1 MASANDGPMPLAG
14 AKPVLDIVARPPF
27 QLRSLPI
34 QYRWEV
40 TRRHPYYQNI
50 WQIAKAYHRKEP
62 LGRRIAG
69 MPAEAELMFRQMAVV
84 ILGMI
89 GVSGEPPDPA
99 TEFTELGAEELLPP
113 WLSGA
118 VHPITLRGIAA
129 ILIAALPKETL
140 GHVGLQIVEAGC
152 DDRENEPP
160 RRIGSLMNLAALDKP
175 GLNSYP
181 DEPIV
186 SINPAASGRQITEA
200 VSDLLKQWKNQ
211 RGLDEK
217 RNRSDKYPDY
227 LRVWDLRE
235 GWTGNAY
242 DLSREKKLREVA
254 AELGLDLST
263 VNNQYRSAFEMII
276 GQPYSPSMWF
286 RVFAVNKLADLT
298 GEGFLG
304 PVTHRRPLV
313 SPTRRPVPESV
324 LACASKEGDPISPS
338 AEVVAPQDT
347 DTLAMVERI
356 RGLLGQEPDDQR
368 LADRL
373 GLDHQVIPA
382 IAYLRERNGELT

>member
-1 MASANDGPMPLAG
+1 MATANDGPMPLAG
-14 AKPVLDIVARPPF
+14 AEPAPDIVARPPF
-27 QLRSLPI
+27 QLRSLSI

-50 WQIAKAYHRKEP
+50 WQIAKAYHRNEA

-69 MPAEAELMFRQMAVV
+69 MPAEVEGMFRQMAVI
-84 ILGMI
+84 ILGAI
-89 GVSGEPPDPA
+89 GVSGEPIDPG

-140 GHVGLQIVEAGC
+140 GYVGLQLVEAGC

-160 RRIGSLMNLAALDKP
+160 RRIGSLMNLASLDKP

-186 SINPAASGRQITEA
+186 SINPAASGRQISEA
-200 VSDLLKQWKNQ
+200 VSDLLKHWKKQ
-211 RGLDEK
+211 RGLEEK
-217 RNRSDKYPDY
+217 RDRSDKYPDY

-242 DLSREKKLREVA
+242 DLLREKTLRQVA

-263 VNNQYRSAFEMII
+263 VNNQYRSAFELII

-286 RVFAVNKLADLT
+286 RVFAVNKFTDLT
-298 GEGFLG
+298 GEGVVG
-304 PVTHRRPLV
+304 PVTHHRPLV

-324 LACASKEGDPISPS
+324 LGCASKEGDSISLS
-338 AEVVAPQDT
+338 AGVIAPQDT
-347 DTLAMVERI
+347 DTWAIGEQI
-356 RGLLGQEPDDQR
+356 RGLLNEEPDDQR
-368 LADRL
+368 LADHL
-373 GLDHQVIPA
+373 GLDHRAIPA
-382 IAYLRERNGELT
+382 IAYLRERNGELS

>member
-1 MASANDGPMPLAG
+1 MATAENCLKPPMDAG
-14 AKPVLDIVARPPF
+14 AVPDIVARPLF

-34 QYRWEV
+34 PYRWEV

-50 WQIAKAYHRKEP
+50 WRIARAHYRNEP
-62 LGRRIAG
+62 LGLEMAG
-69 MPAEAELMFRQMAVV
+69 MPVELERNFRQVAV
-84 ILGMI
+84 IFLGTI
-89 GVSGEPPDPA
+89 GVNGEPPDPA
-99 TEFTELGAEELLPP
+99 TEFTELGAEELLPA

-140 GHVGLQIVEAGC
+140 GHVGLQLVEAGC

-160 RRIGSLMNLAALDKP
+160 RRIGSLMNLTSLDKP
-175 GLNSYP
+175 GLDRYP

-211 RGLDEK
+211 RGLEEK
-217 RNRSDKYPDY
+217 RDRSDKYPDY
-227 LRVWDLRE
+227 LRAWDLRE
-235 GWTGNAY
+235 GWTGKAY
-242 DLSREKKLREVA
+242 DISREKKLREVA
-254 AELGLDLST
+254 AELGLDRST

-286 RVFAVNKLADLT
+286 RVFAVNKFADLT
-298 GEGFLG
+298 GEGVLG

-313 SPTRRPVPESV
+313 SPTWRPVPESV
-324 LACASKEGDPISPS
+324 LGCVSEEGESISPS
-338 AEVVAPQDT
+338 AGVVSPQDA
-347 DTLAMVERI
+347 DTLAIVEQI
-356 RGLLGQEPDDQR
+356 RGLLDQEPDDQR

-373 GLDHQVIPA
+373 GLDHKVIPA
-382 IAYLRERNGELT
+382 IASLREHNGELT